1 MEIPEALTFDDVL
14 LEPRHSS
21 VLPKETIVS
30 TQLSSAV
37 TLGIPLIASAMDTVS
52 EYKLAIAMAQSG
64 GMACIHKNMSIE
76 EQVNQIKL
84 VKRFESGVVID
95 PITIDAEASLFE
107 ATELMKN
114 HKISGILVVNKNH
127 KLVGILT
134 NRDVRFVTDKK
145 IKVKDLMTKELVT
158 AKVGTSLTEAKKIL
172 FKNKIEKLIIVDNNF
187 KCKGLITVKDIQK
200 SQIYPEAAKDN
211 KGSLIVAAAVGTGPE
226 SFQRAEQ
233 LAEAGADVIVL
244 DTAHGHS
251 VSVLKTLEKI
261 KKNIKTT
268 IIAGN
273 IATAEGAKALVDY
286 GADAV
291 KVGIGPGSICTTRIV
306 AGVGVP
312 QFTAIYNV
320 AKSIKNKKI
329 KIIADGG
336 IRYSGDVAK
345 AIGAGADAVMI
356 GSLFAGTEES
366 PGDVFYYQGRS
377 YKSYRGMGS
386 IGAMSRG
393 SADRYFQQEINDSL
407 KLVPEGIEG
416 RVPYK
421 GPVRAV
427 IHQLIGGLKASMGY
441 VGAKNILELKKKAK
455 FVKITNSG
463 LKESHVHDIQITK
476 QSPNY
481 PFES

>member
-21 VLPKETIVS
+21 VLPKETLVS
-30 TQLSSAV
+30 TKLSESV

-64 GMACIHKNMSIE
+64 GMACIHKNMSVE
-76 EQVNQIKL
+76 DQVNQIKL
-84 VKRFESGVVID
+84 VKRFESGMVID

-114 HKISGILVVNKNH
+114 HKISGILVVNKNL

-158 AKVGTSLTEAKKIL
+158 AKVGTSITEAKKIL
-172 FKNKIEKLIIVDNNF
+172 FKNKIEKLIIVDSNF

-200 SQIYPEAAKDN
+200 SQIYPEAAKDK
-211 KGSLIVAAAVGTGPE
+211 KGSLIVAAAVGAGKE
-226 SFQRAEQ
+226 NIIRAKQ
-233 LAEAGADVIVL
+233 LADAGADVIIL

-251 VSVLKTLEKI
+251 ISVLKTLESI
-261 KKNIKTT
+261 KKNIKAT
-268 IIAGN
+268 IVAGN
-273 IATAEGAKALVDY
+273 IATAEGARALVDY
-286 GADAV
+286 GADAI

-312 QFTAIYNV
+312 QFSAIYNV

-336 IRYSGDVAK
+336 IRYSGD
-345 AIGAGADAVMI
+345 
-356 GSLFAGTEES
+356 
-366 PGDVFYYQGRS
+366 
-377 YKSYRGMGS
+377 
-386 IGAMSRG
+386 
-393 SADRYFQQEINDSL
+393 
-407 KLVPEGIEG
+407 
-416 RVPYK
+416 
-421 GPVRAV
+421 
-427 IHQLIGGLKASMGY
+427 
-441 VGAKNILELKKKAK
+441 
-455 FVKITNSG
+455 
-463 LKESHVHDIQITK
+463 
-476 QSPNY
+476 
-481 PFES
+481 

>member
-30 TQLSSAV
+30 TQLSSSV
-37 TLGIPLIASAMDTVS
+37 SLGIPLIASAMDTVS

-64 GMACIHKNMSIE
+64 GMACIHKNMTIE

-84 VKRFESGVVID
+84 VKRFESGMVID

-114 HKISGILVVNKNH
+114 HKISGILVVNKNL

-134 NRDVRFVTDKK
+134 NRDVRFVNDKK

-200 SQIYPEAAKDN
+200 SQIYPEAAKDK
-211 KGSLIVAAAVGTGPE
+211 KGSLVVAAAVGTGQE

-233 LAEAGADVIVL
+233 LAEAGAVVIIL

-251 VSVLKTLEKI
+251 VSVLKTLERI

-273 IATAEGAKALVDY
+273 IATAEGAKALVDH

-320 AKSIKNKKI
+320 AKSIKN
-329 KIIADGG
+329 
-336 IRYSGDVAK
+336 
-345 AIGAGADAVMI
+345 
-356 GSLFAGTEES
+356 
-366 PGDVFYYQGRS
+366 Q
-377 YKSYRGMGS
+377 
-386 IGAMSRG
+386 
-393 SADRYFQQEINDSL
+393 
-407 KLVPEGIEG
+407 
-416 RVPYK
+416 
-421 GPVRAV
+421 
-427 IHQLIGGLKASMGY
+427 
-441 VGAKNILELKKKAK
+441 KN
-455 FVKITNSG
+455 
-463 LKESHVHDIQITK
+463 
-476 QSPNY
+476 
-481 PFES
+481 